1 MAWCWCNATESKP
14 PNVRRNYKTR
24 IMIKELLVSF
34 KENIESKS
42 TNPFFG
48 TFILIWIIKNWNLFY
63 SLFNFNPKTTLEQ
76 KRNFIVQH
84 FKDNPLLE
92 TILWSVLKAIIVLVI
107 SYLLINLSRLII
119 NFFEKKI
126 TPLMYKWTDKNSV
139 VLKSVYDTSEE
150 NRIRLEKKVEDER
163 TAKLRLQE
171 EYEKLEKRFAEFV
184 LKHQT
189 TNDTNNPENPK
200 IQDSDSAIIP
210 NSNDRAL
217 LIFNKFK
224 RDERLNEFEEFAE
237 NILNGIPIKKENPLV
252 REFRTLGLITHSTSY
267 STDASY
273 YKLTED
279 GKKLH
284 EALLFDKLK

>member
-1 MAWCWCNATESKP
+1 
-14 PNVRRNYKTR
+14 
-24 IMIKELLVSF
+24 MIKELLVSF
-34 KENIESKS
+34 KDNIESKS

-48 TFILIWIIKNWNLFY
+48 TFILIWIFKNWNLFY

-76 KRNFIVQH
+76 KRNFIIQH
-84 FKDNPLLE
+84 FKENPLLE
-92 TILWSVLKAIIVLVI
+92 TILWSILKAIIVLVI
-107 SYLLINLSRLII
+107 SYLLINLSRLIV

-150 NRIRLEKKVEDER
+150 NRILLEKKVEDER

-171 EYEKLEKRFAEFV
+171 DYEKLEKRLAEFV
-184 LKHQT
+184 LKHQET
-189 TNDTNNPENPK
+189 YDNNLEIPK
-200 IQDSDSAIIP
+200 TQEPDSAIIP
-210 NSNDRAL
+210 SSNDRTL

-224 RDERLNEFEEFAE
+224 RDGRLNEFEEFAE
-237 NILNGIPIKKENPLV
+237 NILNGITIKKENPLV
-252 REFRTLGLITHSTSY
+252 REFRTLGLIAQSSSY
-267 STDASY
+267 SSDYSY

-284 EALLFDKLK
+284 ETLLFDKLK